1 MSVPEVVSEAEWRAA
16 RDQLLVKEKEATR
29 ALDALAAERRRL
41 PMVLVEK
48 DYELVGPDGKVRF
61 TDLFDGRRQLIAYHF
76 MFGPGEDPCTG
87 CSSFTDNIAD
97 LSHLR
102 ARDTAFVLVSRA
114 PYDEIR
120 AFRERMGWTVPW
132 FSSFGSDFNYDFD
145 VTRGDGETFALSVFL
160 RDGDSVYRSYVT
172 SSRGVDRLRL
182 DFNLLDLTPY
192 GRQEE
197 WEDSPEGWPHTKA
210 YTWWRKHDEYVA
222 ESDDHLEVAR

>member
-1 MSVPEVVSEAEWRAA
+1 MTLPEVVSEAEWRAA
-16 RDQLLVKEKEATR
+16 RDELLAKEKEATR

-61 TDLFDGRRQLIAYHF
+61 TDLSDGRRQLIVYHF

-87 CSSFTDNIAD
+87 CSSFTDNIPD

-102 ARDTAFVLVSRA
+102 ARNTAFVLVSRA

-120 AFRERMGWTVPW
+120 AFKDRMGWTVPW
-132 FSSFGSDFNYDFD
+132 FSSYGSDFNYDFD
-145 VTRGDGETFALSVFL
+145 VTRKGGEMFALSVFL

-197 WEDSPEGWPHTKA
+197 WEDSPEGWPQTPA
-210 YTWWRKHDEYVA
+210 YTWWRKHDEYEAV
-222 ESDDHLEVAR
+222 SR

>member
-1 MSVPEVVSEAEWRAA
+1 MSVPEVVSETEWRAA
-16 RDQLLVKEKEATR
+16 RDELLAKEKAATR

-48 DYELVGPDGKVRF
+48 DYELAGPDGKVRF
-61 TDLFDGRRQLIAYHF
+61 TDLFDGRRQLIVYHF

-87 CSSFTDNIAD
+87 CSSFTDNVAD

-120 AFRERMGWTVPW
+120 AFKDRMEWTVPW

-145 VTRGDGETFALSVFL
+145 VTRKGGEMFALSVFL

-172 SSRGVDRLRL
+172 CSRGVDRLRL

-197 WEDSPEGWPHTKA
+197 WEDSPGGWPQTPP
-210 YTWWRKHDEYVA
+210 YTWWRKHDEYEA
-222 ESDDHLEVAR
+222 VAR

>member
-1 MSVPEVVSEAEWRAA
+1 MTLPEVVSEAEWRAA
-16 RDQLLVKEKEATR
+16 RDELLAKEKEATR

-61 TDLFDGRRQLIAYHF
+61 TDLSDGRRQLIVYHF

-87 CSSFTDNIAD
+87 CSSFTDNIPD

-120 AFRERMGWTVPW
+120 AFKDRMGWTVPW
-132 FSSFGSDFNYDFD
+132 FSSYGSDFNYDFD
-145 VTRGDGETFALSVFL
+145 VTRKGGEMFALSVFL

-197 WEDSPEGWPHTKA
+197 WEDSPEGWPQTPA
-210 YTWWRKHDEYVA
+210 YTWWRKHDEY
-222 ESDDHLEVAR
+222 EEVSR

>member
-1 MSVPEVVSEAEWRAA
+1 MTLPEVVSEAEWRAA
-16 RDQLLVKEKEATR
+16 RDELLAKEKEATR

-61 TDLFDGRRQLIAYHF
+61 TDLFDGRRQLIVYHF

-87 CSSFTDNIAD
+87 CSSFTDNIPD

-120 AFRERMGWTVPW
+120 AFKDRMGWTVPW

-145 VTRGDGETFALSVFL
+145 VTRKGGEMFALSVFL

-197 WEDSPEGWPHTKA
+197 WEDSPEGWPQTPP
-210 YTWWRKHDEYVA
+210 YTWWRKHDDYEA
-222 ESDDHLEVAR
+222 VAR

>member
-1 MSVPEVVSEAEWRAA
+1 MTLPEVVSEAEWRAA
-16 RDQLLVKEKEATR
+16 RDELLAKEKEATR

-41 PMVLVEK
+41 PIVLVEK

-61 TDLFDGRRQLIAYHF
+61 TDLFDGRRQLIVYHF

-87 CSSFTDNIAD
+87 CSSFTDNIPD

-114 PYDEIR
+114 RYDEIR
-120 AFRERMGWTVPW
+120 AFKDRMGWTVPW

-145 VTRGDGETFALSVFL
+145 VTRKGGEMFALSVFL

-197 WEDSPEGWPHTKA
+197 WEDSPEGWPQTPP
-210 YTWWRKHDEYVA
+210 YTWWRKHDDYEA
-222 ESDDHLEVAR
+222 VAR

>member
-16 RDQLLVKEKEATR
+16 RDQLLAKEKEATR

-61 TDLFDGRRQLIAYHF
+61 ADLFDGGRQLVVYHF

-87 CSSFTDNIAD
+87 CSSFTDNVAD

-114 PYDEIR
+114 PYEEIR
-120 AFRERMGWTVPW
+120 AFKDRMGWTVPW
-132 FSSFGSDFNYDFD
+132 FSSFGSEFNYDFD
-145 VTRGDGETFALSVFL
+145 VTRKGGEIFALSVFV

-197 WEDSPEGWPHTKA
+197 WEDSPDGWPQTPA
-210 YTWWRKHDEYVA
+210 YTWWRKHDEYEAV
-222 ESDDHLEVAR
+222 ER